1 MSPNSNVVDFY
12 FLMGVFVA
20 KEKVLEGSIRQKKK
34 AIIFNAA
41 KKEFV
46 THGFKG
52 ASIKRIAERANIAR
66 ANIHYYFQDKTDLY
80 QQLLSNIIAV
90 WNNDYDTLT
99 ADNEPKQVLS
109 AYIRA
114 KVMHSKNDPDA
125 SRIFASELIHG
136 APVLAEYLNS
146 DFKIWL
152 QSKVNVIESWIE
164 QGLIDNVNPH
174 HLLFMIWSS
183 TQHYADFNVQVVAAL
198 GKESMDDEDFEAVV
212 ASLTQII
219 LKGCG
224 IQ

>member
-1 MSPNSNVVDFY
+1 M
-12 FLMGVFVA
+12 A
-20 KEKVLEGSIRQKKK
+20 KEKVSEGSIRQKNK

-46 THGFKG
+46 TYGFKG

-66 ANIHYYFQDKTDLY
+66 ANIHYYFKDKTDLY
-80 QQLLSNIIAV
+80 QQLLSSIIAV

-99 ADNEPKQVLS
+99 ADKEPKQVLS
-109 AYIRA
+109 DYIRA
-114 KVMHSKNDPDA
+114 KVMHAKNDPDA

-136 APVLAEYLNS
+136 APVLNEYLHS

-152 QSKVNVIESWIE
+152 QSKVNVIETWIK

-174 HLLFMIWSS
+174 HLLFLIWSS

-198 GKESMDDEDFEAVV
+198 DKEAMSDDDFDAVV
-212 ASLTQII
+212 SSLTKII

>member
-1 MSPNSNVVDFY
+1 
-12 FLMGVFVA
+12 
-20 KEKVLEGSIRQKKK
+20 VLAGSIRQRNKT
-34 AIIFNAA
+34 IIFEAA

-46 THGFKG
+46 SYGFKG

-66 ANIHYYFQDKTDLY
+66 ANIHYYFKDKTDLY

-99 ADNEPKQVLS
+99 DEQEPKQVLS
-109 AYIRA
+109 DYIRA
-114 KVMHSKNDPDA
+114 KVMHAKNDPDA

-136 APVLAEYLNS
+136 APVLNQYLNS
-146 DFKIWL
+146 DFKVWIN
-152 QSKVNVIESWIE
+152 SKVKVIESWIN
-164 QGLIDNVNPH
+164 QGLIDEVNPQ
-174 HLLFMIWSS
+174 HLLFLIWSS

-198 GKESMDDEDFEAVV
+198 DKESMNDDDFEAVV

-224 IQ
+224 ID